1 MNILPLHLPL
11 PSRYWDQDTVNL
23 ADDLLPIILFE
34 KSEAEIA
41 IILDNPINQPL
52 VDILR
57 SFCNQTYKIQI
68 NINRGLNVCCYNVVW
83 ENVGNIVLVD
93 PRNMSNLNYL
103 MFSNEAYKKSKFIFA
118 VLYVVKVNLK
128 GYLQQTLNAQGFE
141 YCSNNENI
149 ILDKIC

>member
-1 MNILPLHLPL
+1 MNTL

-23 ADDLLPIILFE
+23 ADDLLPTILSG
-34 KSEAEIA
+34 KSEREIM
-41 IILDNPINQPL
+41 IILDNPVNQPL

-68 NINRGLNVCCYNVVW
+68 NINRSLNVCCYNVGW
-83 ENVGNIVLVD
+83 ENVGNILLVD

-103 MFSNEAYKKSKFIFA
+103 MFSNGAAEKSKFIFA
-118 VLYVVKVNLK
+118 VLYVVKVNLR
-128 GYLQQTLNAQGFE
+128 GYLQQTLQSQGLK
-141 YCSNNENI
+141 YCSIDENI